1 MLSRKGRVSLR
12 DILLTAVFIG
22 SICFV
27 TLTPAMYLA
36 FHALQWKGALR
47 VVELA
52 FPLALLLAIAA
63 GLRAYQ
69 RAQAR
74 RDAAWKRETSYEER
88 TR

>member
-1 MLSRKGRVSLR
+1 MLPRKRAVLWR
-12 DILLTAVFIG
+12 DVFCVVVFIG

-52 FPLALLLAIAA
+52 FPPTLLLAGAA
-63 GLRAYQ
+63 GLLAYQ
-69 RAQAR
+69 RAQR
-74 RDAAWKRETSYEER
+74 RRRAWQHETSHEDR
-88 TR
+88 A

>member
-1 MLSRKGRVSLR
+1 MFPGKHAVLWR
-12 DILLTAVFIG
+12 DVVLVVVFIC

-52 FPLALLLAIAA
+52 FPPMLLLAGAA
-63 GLRAYQ
+63 GLLAYR
-69 RAQAR
+69 RAQR
-74 RDAAWKRETSYEER
+74 RREAWEHEASHEK
-88 TR
+88 